1 MSFAL
6 PGDKIAQV
14 ADLKGVEAG
23 KGVYVKDGT
32 FVASLSGT
40 VKQYSTLIE
49 VIPQSTSNTN
59 QTVPGIGEVI
69 LGRVV
74 KLNSKYAG
82 VEILGL
88 AAANIALMEPV
99 KGTIRSQDIYPHDV
113 LDQPPVH
120 QSFRPGDVVRARV
133 IGVGDTSAGLLLSTG
148 VSEDLGVV
156 YGRSAAADA
165 PLLPSA
171 WNEMTCSRTGLK
183 ERRKCAKPQENK

>member
-1 MSFAL
+1 MSFVL
-6 PGDKIAQV
+6 PGDKIALV

-23 KGVYVKDGT
+23 KGVYIKDDF

-40 VKQYSTLIE
+40 VKQYSTLLE
-49 VIPQSTSNTN
+49 VHPQTVASSV
-59 QTVPGIGEVI
+59 QTVPGIGEVV

-74 KLNSKYAG
+74 KLNAKYAG

-88 AAANIALMEPV
+88 SADNLALMEPI
-99 KGTIRSQDIYPHDV
+99 KGTIRSQDIYPHDE
-113 LDQPPVH
+113 LDQPPVQ
-120 QSFRPGDVVRARV
+120 QSFRPGDLVRARV
-133 IGVGDTSAGLLLSTG
+133 IGIGDTSAGLLLSTG

-156 YGRSAAADA
+156 YGRSAAAGA

-183 ERRKCAKPQENK
+183 ERRKCAKPQ